1 MRNENLRRSP
11 ENHQIAKIHPN
22 YNMNNKIIIYCISVA
37 ALLTVSCKN
46 HTGQSGMEKSSE
58 NLTVKWDAESLRDI
72 STIIEDVSYIPIETH
87 SDGLFNSERITKL
100 MIADEKIL
108 ILERV
113 GTGALLM
120 FDMNGRFERRIGKR
134 GQGPGEYTMIM
145 AFTADDNYL
154 YILDAPRKSV
164 LIYDYSGNY
173 IRELKTEKHPY
184 DIAVLDNGDFL
195 LAYHI
200 QPKRME
206 SAYRI
211 EILDKDMNLKKELFP
226 MNETD
231 SEIGMDYYFVHSGDK
246 ITYQNY
252 IQDTVVVFDAGNGN
266 YNFIGFDFNNK
277 VPEELRSGLDF
288 GNRGYQF
295 LGNNTAVT
303 VGKYLVFTVSMRAY
317 VLDTEQGYIY
327 SNGKYPVFDM
337 PQAGY
342 KGKIATT
349 VNGRY
354 YRQAI
359 KHDIWPKAPEKTH
372 EYLLKDDENT
382 ALMLYKFK

>member
-1 MRNENLRRSP
+1 MS
-11 ENHQIAKIHPN
+11 
-22 YNMNNKIIIYCISVA
+22 
-37 ALLTVSCKN
+37 
-46 HTGQSGMEKSSE
+46 
-58 NLTVKWDAESLRDI
+58 ESLRDI

-87 SDGLFNSERITKL
+87 SDGLFNSERVTKL

-120 FDMNGRFERRIGKR
+120 FDMNGRFERRIGER

-173 IRELKTEKHPY
+173 IRELNTRKHPY

-195 LAYHI
+195 LAYSSHI

-226 MNETD
+226 HERNRFRNRHGLLLRTFR
-231 SEIGMDYYFVHSGDK
+231 G
-246 ITYQNY
+246 QNY
-252 IQDTVVVFDAGNGN
+252 I
-266 YNFIGFDFNNK
+266 
-277 VPEELRSGLDF
+277 PELHPGHRSRVRCRQWQL
-288 GNRGYQF
+288 QF
-295 LGNNTAVT
+295 
-303 VGKYLVFTVSMRAY
+303 
-317 VLDTEQGYIY
+317 
-327 SNGKYPVFDM
+327 
-337 PQAGY
+337 
-342 KGKIATT
+342 
-349 VNGRY
+349 
-354 YRQAI
+354 YRIRFQQ
-359 KHDIWPKAPEKTH
+359 
-372 EYLLKDDENT
+372 
-382 ALMLYKFK
+382 